1 MWKKEDRER
10 EAKLARK
17 TKRYPSDMTD
27 IEWAAVQPLL
37 PRAAVRGR
45 RRECDLR
52 EVVNALRYLVRAGCG
67 WRMLPHDFP
76 PWQTVYWWF
85 RRLMRRLLFRTLHDV
100 VLMLDR
106 ELAGRQP
113 CPSAGVIDSQTVK
126 APSADKRG
134 YDAAKKIVGSKRHI
148 AVDTDGRLLM
158 VNLTP
163 TDIADSTGALA
174 VLEAVKKRWPGIK
187 HLFADG
193 AYDRTAL
200 MDKAS
205 TLDFVVEVVRR
216 HEQQTG
222 LAVLPRR
229 WVVERTF
236 GWMVRWRR
244 LVRDYE
250 QRADVSEAM
259 IHIAMSGLL
268 LRRIAHR

>member
-1 MWKKEDRER
+1 MHNDDSYMPPQKRNGPIIDRACDIALLAVDWLWRFWLAVGKLHLLVGEPGSGKTTLLADLLAAFSTGGLLPDGTRAPKVFCLYWTGEDSIQSPFENSPPLWCKGGMWKKEDRER

-17 TKRYPSDMTD
+17 TKRYPSDLTD

-85 RRLMRRLLFRTLHDV
+85 RRLMRRFLFRTLHDV

-134 YDAAKKIVGSKRHI
+134 YDAAKKIVGRKR
-148 AVDTDGRLLM
+148 
-158 VNLTP
+158 
-163 TDIADSTGALA
+163 
-174 VLEAVKKRWPGIK
+174 
-187 HLFADG
+187 
-193 AYDRTAL
+193 
-200 MDKAS
+200 
-205 TLDFVVEVVRR
+205 
-216 HEQQTG
+216 
-222 LAVLPRR
+222 
-229 WVVERTF
+229 
-236 GWMVRWRR
+236 
-244 LVRDYE
+244 
-250 QRADVSEAM
+250 
-259 IHIAMSGLL
+259 
-268 LRRIAHR
+268 

>member
-1 MWKKEDRER
+1 MWKKEPRER
-10 EAKLARK
+10 EAKLGRK
-17 TKRYPSDMTD
+17 TKRYPSDLTD
-27 IEWAAVQPLL
+27 IEWVAVQPLL

-113 CPSAGVIDSQTVK
+113 CPSVGVIDSQTVK

-134 YDAAKKIVGSKRHI
+134 YDAAKKIVGRKRHI

-158 VNLTP
+158 VNLTSA
-163 TDIADSTGALA
+163 DIADSTGALA
-174 VLEAVKKRWPGIK
+174 VLEA
-187 HLFADG
+187 
-193 AYDRTAL
+193 
-200 MDKAS
+200 
-205 TLDFVVEVVRR
+205 
-216 HEQQTG
+216 
-222 LAVLPRR
+222 
-229 WVVERTF
+229 
-236 GWMVRWRR
+236 
-244 LVRDYE
+244 
-250 QRADVSEAM
+250 
-259 IHIAMSGLL
+259 
-268 LRRIAHR
+268 